1 VRVVGKQLVWMAA
14 AVLAIAGCSSG
25 PDAPAASQ
33 TATTAATT
41 AVSPA
46 GWVEEEVSFVADGLT
61 IYGTYRH
68 EGDAP
73 GPAALLISESGNTD
87 RNGDNAV
94 AGPVGNMRQFA
105 EYLSGKGI
113 ASLRFDKVGTGK
125 TGIGPYASKPADVG
139 SAVYTSGAKAAI
151 RYHAQKPGT
160 EKAHIS
166 VNARGEG
173 TVHAMALATD
183 TAPDAPKVHSL
194 GLFQPLSGRYL
205 DIITARVRNSVE
217 ADASSGAKTRQQAD
231 DVLNAWAAAVTEA
244 RTKGTAPAKLPEGLG
259 AILNPGNVKA
269 VVEADAIDPLALAA
283 KVSPG
288 TPVLMTCSDSDSQA
302 NCPAEQA
309 LATALG
315 HTALT
320 VVDLKGV
327 NHVLRDDPTDNVANY
342 SKQDPLAPQLVAA
355 LDAFVGK

>member
-1 VRVVGKQLVWMAA
+1 LIWAII
-14 AVLAIAGCSSG
+14 AVLTVAGCSSG
-25 PDAPAASQ
+25 GGSTPAASQ
-33 TATTAATT
+33 TAATT
-41 AVSPA
+41 GTTTKVSPD

-68 EGDAP
+68 GAGAP

-94 AGPVGNMRQFA
+94 AGPVGNMRQLA

-113 ASLRFDKVGTGK
+113 ASLRYDKVGTGK
-125 TGIGPYASKPADVG
+125 TGIGPYASRPADVG
-139 SAVYTSGAKAAI
+139 SAVYTSGAKAAV
-151 RYHAQKPGT
+151 RFLASKPGSD
-160 EKAHIS
+160 KSHIS
-166 VNARGEG
+166 VYALGEG

-205 DIITARVRNSVE
+205 DIITARVHNSVE
-217 ADASSGAKTRQQAD
+217 ADAASGAKTRQQAD
-231 DVLNAWAAAVTEA
+231 DVVNAWAAAVAEA

-288 TPVLMTCSDSDSQA
+288 TPVLLTCSDSDSQA

-309 LATALG
+309 LVTALG

-342 SKQDPLAPQLVAA
+342 SKQDPLSPQLVAA